1 MAVEVGVSSTM
12 GVALNTWITGPFPP
26 IETGTEAAWFCSKG
40 SAMHTWTAGSFPP
53 ADDGIVHQIAPAA
66 MSPTSTRERHNRG
79 RLFTLRTH
87 LKPDNLI
94 TPPPNKNQ
102 VQK

>member
-12 GVALNTWITGPFPP
+12 GVALNTWIIGPFPP
-26 IETGTEAAWFCSKG
+26 IATGAEATSFCSKG

-53 ADDGIVHQIAPAA
+53 VDDGIVYQIAPAA
-66 MSPTSTRERHNRG
+66 MSPISTRHRHNPT
-79 RLFTLRTH
+79 RLFILRTH